1 MQLTNGIGY
10 RGSLAATCGFG
21 RNEKHSVGRVRC
33 KVENTRVK
41 EKRMRMSSGGGA
53 ECVGVDLFE
62 VRHGPAF
69 VKLM

>member
-1 MQLTNGIGY
+1 
-10 RGSLAATCGFG
+10 
-21 RNEKHSVGRVRC
+21 

-53 ECVGVDLFE
+53 ESVGMDLFE